1 MDKCSY
7 ADTMGALFW
16 VPYSEGWP
24 ELDIL
29 EIEKYNQI
37 IIFFKG

>member
-16 VPYSEGWP
+16 VPYSEGWSEP
-24 ELDIL
+24 YIL
-29 EIEKYNQI
+29 EIEKDNQR